1 MAAVKFKVAAK
12 TDVGIV
18 RTNNEDNFQI
28 SWDLSSLPMRWVNN
42 EVHQL
47 SDKGCI
53 LVVADGMGGANAGEV
68 ASQIAI
74 DTVKSRFIPDE
85 LTEKI
90 ISSPD
95 AVNSF
100 IKSTIALADNNIKKY
115 AKEHPETKGMGTTI
129 VIAWVIKDN
138 LYIGWCGDSRAYIYN
153 RAYGLVR
160 LTKDH
165 SYVQQLV
172 DSGKLSEEEAF
183 DFPDSNIITQC
194 LSDASQKCHPETL
207 ARPIALS
214 NNDTILLCTDGL
226 CGMIRDAEISS
237 IFQNS
242 DDNLTNTADA
252 LVSAAISA
260 SGADNVTLCLFNVV
274 GGLRKASAKA
284 PKTNTNKLQKSYL
297 IALAVLIMLI
307 AAILWFF
314 FANKRSQGIESSD
327 TTELVSTDSISTND
341 ITDPVKTII
350 DDSVTTDKSQSVEA
364 SDSGKS
370 GDRQSGNGN
379 NLLKGLNTVQIPKT
393 EEKRL
398 SEEEREAEILSTPE
412 IIVVTLPPNKHIGTF
427 CKEFGM
433 TKTEFEKLNPEI
445 KFEEV
450 KAGDQINVYKKIN
463 KNDK

>member
-47 SDKGCI
+47 GDKGCV

-68 ASQIAI
+68 ASKIAI
-74 DTVKSRFIPDE
+74 DTVKSQFIPDE

-100 IKSTIALADNNIKKY
+100 IKSTISLADSNIKKF

-207 ARPIALS
+207 AKPIVLS
-214 NNDTILLCTDGL
+214 NNDTVLLCTDGL

-252 LVSAAISA
+252 LVSAALSA

-274 GGLRKASAKA
+274 SGLQKASAKA
-284 PKTNTNKLQKSYL
+284 PATNNRLKKTYL
-297 IALAVLIMLI
+297 IALVFLAMLI
-307 AAILWFF
+307 TAILWFF
-314 FANKRSQGIESSD
+314 IANDKLQGIESSN
-327 TTELVSTDSISTND
+327 TTELVGSDSISTND
-341 ITDPVKTII
+341 ITDPVKIII
-350 DDSVTTDKSQSVEA
+350 DDSVPTDKSESVEA
-364 SDSGKS
+364 SDSGIS
-370 GDRQSGNGN
+370 AEGQSGNGN
-379 NLLKGLNTVQIPKT
+379 NLLKGLTTVQIPKT
-393 EEKRL
+393 EENIAEDENQ
-398 SEEEREAEILSTPE
+398 SVEILSTPE

-445 KFEEV
+445 KFEDV